1 MVYLK
6 NRLYSLWRYLSPC
19 AQLSGTETL
28 VLRAPPPPLLLLAL
42 VVREMVV
49 VWAAILV
56 VGAATLVGGEDTLV
70 GAIPTTHN
78 GHGDHIMVEA
88 TALQLP
94 QPLQLL
100 PEEVMESMVLCNFSL
115 LAKNQDHTDYINLN
129 MIR

>member
-1 MVYLK
+1 MTLS
-6 NRLYSLWRYLSPC
+6 RTLYSLWRYLSPC

-42 VVREMVV
+42 VEREMVAV
-49 VWAAILV
+49 GADIPEVGAAILV

-94 QPLQLL
+94 RPLQLL

-115 LAKNQDHTDYINLN
+115 LA
-129 MIR
+129 